1 MIDLKHL
8 RLFSNWILRKGFISN
23 TYNQLLKNPKSI
35 DLKHLRVFSNRT
47 DAQQSKYCKIGLV
60 SNNLSVQ
67 FLGELGK
74 DPCKNLYIFCRN
86 WQRNNFPKMMRF
98 YCFIHTWNNFP
109 IVHWLTDWLYMM
121 YIIFCGRIR
130 SKYSVYD
137 VIYISSSTW
146 LWCILSFV
154 AALDAREWT
163 FIPVFSDP
171 FERLHW

>member
-1 MIDLKHL
+1 MTREKSNQFEMIILLLGQREYCKSQSFKSNPSNLFSGQSPADKLKDLKHL

-98 YCFIHTWNNFP
+98 YCFFSHMKQLSYSA
-109 IVHWLTDWLYMM
+109 LTDWLT
-121 YIIFCGRIR
+121 
-130 SKYSVYD
+130 VYD
-137 VIYISSSTW
+137 VYYL
-146 LWCILSFV
+146 LWS
-154 AALDAREWT
+154 
-163 FIPVFSDP
+163 
-171 FERLHW
+171 H